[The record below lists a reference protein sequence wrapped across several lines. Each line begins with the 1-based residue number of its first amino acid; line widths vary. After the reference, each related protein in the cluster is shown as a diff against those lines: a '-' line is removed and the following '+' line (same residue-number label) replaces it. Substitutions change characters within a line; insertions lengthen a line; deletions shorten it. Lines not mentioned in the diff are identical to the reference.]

1 MPKQKSDKYNRNR
14 LLQKIAASKELQEKK
29 KRRYNRLYRK
39 SLFFKASWGTRIIY
53 LLLFIIVSIFYH
65 HSKGFANETV
75 LNVGTDISYRS
86 PKYSLSKITTLYF
99 ETDKNNY
106 SAYITGI
113 KVPEF
118 KAGDQLL
125 IEYNIFGRPIYFT
138 KDEWH
143 MKFGLNTNFIGY
155 FLILFATIL
164 SMFFN
169 DGLDR
174 FTDKIL
180 MTVWFLNLISIGI
193 FFFT

>member
-1 MPKQKSDKYNRNR
+1 MTKYRINKQEREK
-14 LLQKIAASKELQEKK
+14 LLEKIALSKELNEKK
-29 KRRYNRLYRK
+29 KKRYNHLYRK
-39 SLFFKASWGTRIIY
+39 SLFFKASWAIRIIY
-53 LLLFIIVSIFYH
+53 LLLFILVSIFYH
-65 HSKGFANETV
+65 HSKGFASEKV

-99 ETDKNNY
+99 ETDRNNY
-106 SAYITGI
+106 NAYVTGI

-118 KAGDQLL
+118 KAADTLL

-138 KDEWH
+138 KEEWP
-143 MKFGLNTNFIGY
+143 MKYGLNANFIGY
-155 FLILFATIL
+155 FLILFVTIL

-180 MTVWFLNLISIGI
+180 MIIWFLNLITIGV

>member
-1 MPKQKSDKYNRNR
+1 MAKQKLHKNERER
-14 LLQKIAASKELQEKK
+14 LLQRIAVSKEWQERR
-29 KRRYNRLYRK
+29 KRRYNRKYRK
-39 SLFFKASWGTRIIY
+39 GLFFRASWASRIIY
-53 LLLFIIVSIFYH
+53 LALFVFVSIFYN
-65 HSKGFANETV
+65 HSKGFARETV
-75 LNVGTDISYRS
+75 LNVGTDYSYRS

-99 ETDKNNY
+99 ETEKHNY
-106 SAYITGI
+106 TAYVTGI

-118 KAGDQLL
+118 KAGDTLL

-143 MKFGLNTNFIGY
+143 MKYGINANFIAY

-180 MTVWFLNLISIGI
+180 MIVWFLNLISIGI

>member
-1 MPKQKSDKYNRNR
+1 VSRV
-14 LLQKIAASKELQEKK
+14 
-29 KRRYNRLYRK
+29 
-39 SLFFKASWGTRIIY
+39 IY
-53 LLLFIIVSIFYH
+53 LALFVFASIFYN
-65 HSKGFANETV
+65 HSKGFARETV
-75 LNVGTDISYRS
+75 LNVGFDFSYRS

-99 ETDKNNY
+99 ETEKHNY
-106 SAYITGI
+106 TAYVTGI

-118 KAGDQLL
+118 KTGDTLL

-138 KDEWH
+138 KDEWQ
-143 MKFGLNTNFIGY
+143 MKYGLNANFIGY

-180 MTVWFLNLISIGI
+180 LIIWFLNLITIGI